1 MLFHYWP
8 VKVKRGK
15 NIENV
20 FEELNVPAV
29 GSIKYVVKLK
39 LQTDSEESYI
49 GKSFFRYFRRVQ
61 YLIKLL
67 LLAGLLDPRLYLV
80 KFILIQLREQQ
91 KY

>member
-1 MLFHYWP
+1 MLFHYWS

-29 GSIKYVVKLK
+29 GSIQYVVKLK

-49 GKSFFRYFRRVQ
+49 GKSFFRYFWRVQ

-67 LLAGLLDPRLYLV
+67 L
-80 KFILIQLREQQ
+80 
-91 KY
+91 